1 MGDEAVWFIQ
11 GDVARH
17 SWLFKA
23 IDGYRKE
30 WETHIK
36 GKMWTAP
43 RWMEQYADHG
53 ARCDA

>member
-43 RWMEQYADHG
+43 RWMEQYADHD